1 MNTPRFKPNSLF
13 SLVAVLAA
21 GVVAGLLGGCDASLP
36 ARPTATGAALGSRA
50 ARALPVDP
58 RTRGREFAEQNGGQF
73 AVDMFLQVNWP
84 ALPGYR
90 GRPDSDARLGK
101 PTPTVWETYK
111 NSSEIYRPRG
121 AVPPPWATVAE
132 LPAGV
137 IPPTPAQ
144 LQQQYGPADSTW
156 LHFLAENRM
165 IDGQQIVDVRTNIIR
180 YDVRCNEAHFNY
192 VASNPSGYPLFN
204 LEGQRQALADAAF
217 TFSFPTDA
225 LEVKAAW
232 RVLRTNDDASRYWT
246 AYGAFY
252 NASNQLTYARIG
264 LTAFHVISR
273 VLPDWVWLTYE
284 QADISSN
291 TYQYFLQEKGA
302 AVGSNPTVNPQA
314 SAYNQQLLANTRGTK
329 WQNYRIAGWQTTK
342 TAGGQPTLLANMN
355 IETYFPRTSSCMSC
369 HDMAN
374 IGPAAM
380 PRLNFWN
387 TAGGDIV
394 GRVGPINFATIA
406 KQLAPQY
413 TFKQMDYVW
422 SLQQAQST
430 NAPQK

>member
-1 MNTPRFKPNSLF
+1 MNTPRFKLSTRF
-13 SLVAVLAA
+13 SLIAALAA
-21 GVVAGLLGGCDASLP
+21 GAVAGLLGGCDASLP
-36 ARPTATGAALGSRA
+36 AQSGRSGASLASRGMPA
-50 ARALPVDP
+50 NLRDP
-58 RTRGREFAEQNGGQF
+58 RTRGPAFAETNGGQF

-90 GRPDSDARLGK
+90 GRQDVSARIGK
-101 PTPTVWETYK
+101 PTPTVWETFK

-121 AVPPPWATVAE
+121 AVPPTWETVAE

-144 LQQQYGPADSTW
+144 LAQWFGPADSAW

-165 IDGQQIVDVRTNIIR
+165 IDGQQVVDARTNILR
-180 YDVRCNEAHFNY
+180 YDVRCNEDHFNY
-192 VASNPSGYPLFN
+192 VVKNRYPLFN
-204 LEGQRQALADAAF
+204 LEGQRQALADPNF
-217 TFSFPTDA
+217 TFSFPSNA
-225 LEVKAAW
+225 VEVKAAW
-232 RVLRTNDDASRYWT
+232 RVLGTNDDASRYWT

-252 NASNQLTYARIG
+252 NQSNQLTYARIG

-284 QADISSN
+284 QADIGTN

-302 AVGSNPTVNPQA
+302 AVGPNPTVNPQA
-314 SAYNQQLLANTRGTK
+314 AAYNQQLRQITVGTK
-329 WQNYRIAGWQTTK
+329 WQNYRIVGWQTAM

-380 PRLNFWN
+380 PRLNLWN

-394 GRVGPINFATIA
+394 GRVGTINFPAIA